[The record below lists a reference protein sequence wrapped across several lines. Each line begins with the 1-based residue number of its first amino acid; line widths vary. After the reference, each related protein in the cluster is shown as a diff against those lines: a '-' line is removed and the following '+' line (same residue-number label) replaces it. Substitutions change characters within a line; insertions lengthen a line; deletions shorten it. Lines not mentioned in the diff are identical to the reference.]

1 MKVLFWEGIS
11 VFPGNENNLNTEIN
25 MFKKTID
32 RMELIKQ
39 MRRMNRKKGKI
50 IQPKTVYNRKD
61 KSWKKQINST

>member
-1 MKVLFWEGIS
+1 
-11 VFPGNENNLNTEIN
+11 

-39 MRRMNRKKGKI
+39 LRRMNRKKGKV

-61 KSWKKQINST
+61 KSWKKTIDN

>member
-1 MKVLFWEGIS
+1 
-11 VFPGNENNLNTEIN
+11 

-39 MRRMNRKKGKI
+39 IRRMNKKKGKV

-61 KSWKKQINST
+61 KSWKKQIDSN